1 MNEVVKRRVVGGCVL
16 ALLAV
21 VFGMLFFKGGTVPGV
36 EADARS
42 DLADVR
48 TYAIEVPTV
57 PEELPQDILA
67 KGAPIGT
74 LLPGPGQDKPTQKAD
89 QKPSKGEEP
98 VQSKPKTAAKSASKS
113 SATQEPAHRIPDV
126 GWSVQVG
133 SFASRDNANGL
144 QERLKEKGYPAF
156 IYRNTAENPPLFRV
170 RVGPYMAENEAKSA
184 ADRLRE
190 DIKLDV
196 RVVSNG

>member
-1 MNEVVKRRVVGGCVL
+1 MNEVVKRRLVGGGVL
-16 ALLAV
+16 AFLAV
-21 VFGMLFFKGGTVPGV
+21 VIGMLFFKGGVEPGA
-36 EADARS
+36 EADTRS

-74 LLPGPGQDKPTQKAD
+74 LLPGPDQDKPAQKTD
-89 QKPSKGEEP
+89 KKQEP
-98 VQSKPKTAAKSASKS
+98 TKSSPKSPAKSPSTKP
-113 SATQEPAHRIPDV
+113 ATPSTNVQRIPDV

-133 SFASRDNANGL
+133 SFASRNNANGL

-156 IYRNTAENPPLFRV
+156 IYRNTAEEPPLFRV
-170 RVGPYMAENEAKSA
+170 RVGPYTAETEAKDA
-184 ADRLRE
+184 AQRLRE